1 MLDFFA
7 RACRLRILGPP
18 TLQEAR
24 AVPRPEPVS
33 SQDDFSTTLH
43 WGPVPSFASRL
54 AGGRFPTSS
63 LMLVPYIPE
72 PVRIAALNEIPK
84 DVLPCEGDTVR
95 SLVARLSTS
104 SFLEDS
110 HVLRGGKGPGRVR
123 LNSTSYPQPRRRSW
137 SVVVEPPHE
146 DADGDHISILFNYTA
161 YGRLPSDW
169 HARAMPR
176 AIWDLN
182 LILWRA
188 SFPFLTEVSQRS
200 PPTGCQLLLYY
211 TLFQSCMG
219 RHRDNYTSEQMMEV
233 IKEERT
239 IGELVEGSHH
249 GGDANYLGRK

>member
-95 SLVARLSTS
+95 SLVARLSRS

-161 YGRLPSDW
+161 YGRLPSVQRPGSRREVGFIQVQLCGNNLCPFW
-169 HARAMPR
+169 GCCAETKHPPVLRARTRPR
-176 AIWDLN
+176 T
-182 LILWRA
+182 RA
-188 SFPFLTEVSQRS
+188 S
-200 PPTGCQLLLYY
+200 G
-211 TLFQSCMG
+211 
-219 RHRDNYTSEQMMEV
+219 
-233 IKEERT
+233 
-239 IGELVEGSHH
+239 
-249 GGDANYLGRK
+249 